1 MTQAAFTFST
11 DDRTNAARVLALLR
25 DGQWRSTLEL
35 QAVGG
40 TRAPA
45 RVAEL
50 RASGWLIECEGRRGR
65 FRYRL
70 TGRGEARK
78 RVTLAD
84 LYAFDRLFRGGC

>member
-1 MTQAAFTFST
+1 MTQLAISWGT
-11 DDRTNAARVLALLR
+11 DDRTNASRVLALLR
-25 DGQWRSTLEL
+25 DGEWRTTLEL

-50 RASGWLIECEGRRGR
+50 RAAGWIIVCEGRRGR

-70 TGRGEARK
+70 TGRGQALK
-78 RVTLAD
+78 RITLAD
-84 LYAFDRLFRGGC
+84 LYAFDRLLRGAV

>member
-1 MTQAAFTFST
+1 MTQLGISFST
-11 DDRTNAARVLALLR
+11 DDRTNASRVLALLR

-50 RASGWLIECEGRRGR
+50 RAAGWLIECEGKRGR
-65 FRYRL
+65 FKYRL
-70 TGRGEARK
+70 TGKGEAQR
-78 RVTLAD
+78 RFTLAD
-84 LYAFDRLFRGGC
+84 VYALDRLFRGGC